1 MEKMRIKRVSSL
13 FFLSAATKW
22 QTIARIRAKSEEE
35 KTLDVFDESESVRMT
50 EMGEFF
56 GKRERQKR
64 GCNPSLAEH
73 NKKGLA
79 VSCIVLQT

>member
-1 MEKMRIKRVSSL
+1 MAEGEDVSPFL
-13 FFLSAATKW
+13 FVMKE

-50 EMGEFF
+50 EVGEFF

-64 GCNPSLAEH
+64 G
-73 NKKGLA
+73 
-79 VSCIVLQT
+79 

>member
-1 MEKMRIKRVSSL
+1 MAEGEDVSPL
-13 FFLSAATKW
+13 FLFVMKE

-56 GKRERQKR
+56 GKRERQKKR
-64 GCNPSLAEH
+64 VKP
-73 NKKGLA
+73 
-79 VSCIVLQT
+79 